1 MAKRGSIIQD
11 DDTSEINISPMI
23 DMVFILLIFFIVT
36 TVFVQEPGVEV
47 TRAPANT
54 AHQLERNSILIAVTS
69 TGAVYY
75 GGSEVGV
82 SSLRSLIQRFM
93 QENPEMPVIIEA
105 DIQSPAQTVIRIL
118 EQAKLGSAKNI
129 HISTAKRRQS

>member
-1 MAKRGSIIQD
+1 MAKRGSIVQD